1 MRAAG
6 RPRTRCATPSIRRF
20 RLNILY
26 EYPFNERI
34 RTLLRLED
42 LFERFV
48 FFLEQDDARMH
59 HAALTILFEI
69 ADVTGRTDLKS
80 DLLKELER
88 KKQALAPLRENPDI
102 EQTRLE
108 ALLGEFDHALNGLV
122 QLQGKPGQHLIENE
136 WLSGI
141 RSRMVVPGGTC
152 KFDLPSF
159 YAWQQHP
166 AEARRQDITNW
177 IRPVLPLYEAA
188 KLVLRLARES
198 GHSKKVMG
206 SQGSYQEMLSG
217 RSYQLMQVWVDADMR
232 VIPEAS
238 ANKYMLW
245 VRFTVQDGD
254 MKPRALDHD
263 VPFELRLC
271 SL

>member
-1 MRAAG
+1 
-6 RPRTRCATPSIRRF
+6 
-20 RLNILY
+20 LNILY

-48 FFLEQDDARMH
+48 FFLEQEDPRMH
-59 HAALTILFEI
+59 HAALTTLFEI

-80 DLLKELER
+80 DLFKELER
-88 KKQALAPLRENPDI
+88 KKQALTPLRDNPDI
-102 EQTRLE
+102 EQNRLE
-108 ALLGEFDHALNGLV
+108 SLLSGFDDALNGLT
-122 QLQGKPGQHLIENE
+122 QLHGKPGQHLIENE

-166 AEARRQDITNW
+166 ADVRRRDITNW

-198 GHSKKVMG
+198 GHGKKVMAA
-206 SQGSYQEMLSG
+206 QG
-217 RSYQLMQVWVDADMR
+217 SYQLMQIWVEPDMGA
-232 VIPEAS
+232 IPEAS